1 MNYMDVNLIKKD
13 YTPNMMQQNAPKT
26 LDKMQLTFDA
36 IVSQKMAEQ
45 ETPKNDGLHMSKHA
59 TNRMAERGMEM
70 STELMMSLNEAVD
83 KVREKGAKD
92 AVMIG
97 DEGAFIVNVPNN
109 VIITAITK
117 EELKDNVFTNIDSA
131 VLI

>member
-1 MNYMDVNLIKKD
+1 MSYMDVNLINKD
-13 YTPNMMQQNAPKT
+13 YTPNTLQQKEPKT

-36 IVSQKMAEQ
+36 MVSQKMAEQ
-45 ETPKNDGLHMSKHA
+45 EAPKSTELQLSKHA

-70 STELMMSLNEAVD
+70 STELMMTLNEAVA
-83 KVREKGAKD
+83 KVRDKGARD

-97 DEGAFIVNVPNN
+97 EEGAFIVNVPNN
-109 VIITAITK
+109 VVITAITK

-131 VLI
+131 ILI